1 MQSSNFFVGD
11 DMSTASHFI
20 LYVADQQ
27 RSTRFYSEVLAL
39 EPRLDVPGM
48 TEYAL
53 PGGGVL
59 GLMPEAGIRSL
70 LGAALPDPGA
80 ASGTPRAELYLLVAE
95 PASYHARALA
105 TGSREPSPLLPRAWG
120 HVAAYSLDPDAYVLA
135 FASVA
140 DQPKNAP

>member
-1 MQSSNFFVGD
+1 MT
-11 DMSTASHFI
+11 TASHFI

-27 RSTRFYSEVLAL
+27 RSTAFYSVVLAL
-39 EPRLDVPGM
+39 EPRLYVPGM

-70 LGAALPDPGA
+70 LGPALPDPA
-80 ASGTPRAELYLLVAE
+80 AARGTPRAELYLLVPE
-95 PASYHARALA
+95 PGKYHARALA
-105 TGSREPSPLLPRAWG
+105 AGGQELSPMLQRAWG
-120 HVAAYSLDPDAYVLA
+120 HVAAYSLDSDAHVLA

-140 DQPKNAP
+140 VQPKNAS